1 MIREGDRMTREH
13 AKKIDSGVVESGGCI
28 LVGRSRKA
36 SEVLILENR
45 SLMVQNSGGK
55 LTEAEES

>member
-1 MIREGDRMTREH
+1 MTREH